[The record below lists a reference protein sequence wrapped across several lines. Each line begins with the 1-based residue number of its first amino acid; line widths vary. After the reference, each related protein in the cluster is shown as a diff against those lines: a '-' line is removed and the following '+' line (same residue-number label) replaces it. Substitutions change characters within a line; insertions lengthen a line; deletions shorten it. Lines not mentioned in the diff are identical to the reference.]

1 MAAEVPSDADII
13 ARRAADA
20 RRSADELRAAE
31 DRRVQQEATDVA
43 HRRSAETAAAL
54 QARADAAAAAAA
66 ERRRLADDVTRH
78 EQALAAARQRLQV
91 AYAAVDG
98 EIENDDVPAA
108 DAQGRNARRDG
119 SDPDPVAALHAQ
131 ALGIL
136 NIRGLVPVV
145 LDLATPSFSKWRRLF
160 LLVLGKYALADHVLC
175 DASFPDVAPWLR
187 MDLHVLSWLY
197 GSISPELYEIVTT
210 AAPTARTTWL
220 ALEEQFVGN
229 RETRIVLVD
238 TEFRTL
244 CQGALSISDYCRRM
258 KTLADSLVELGEPIS
273 DRLLTINLLRGL
285 NDRFAHLRSYLKRQ
299 RPFPSFVEV
308 RSELLLEELSMGP
321 VATSAAPSVLVAS
334 TPTSAPGT
342 ATALASGPPP
352 PQASGGYG
360 RRRRKGKA
368 SGGSNPSGARGTPG
382 GARGQAT
389 FPQGSWPNVY
399 NPWTGSIHMWPGPV
413 QGHRPAG
420 STSHQAFVGGPPPP
434 AASWAPTAWPTT
446 NAPSWSSSAPV
457 SSWAVQPP
465 TPAQPQ
471 VAPGPFGPWDQ
482 PTLAAA
488 FNTMTL
494 TPPQGEWY
502 MDSGATA
509 HMASTSGPQH
519 TERDRQVQ

>member
-1 MAAEVPSDADII
+1 MAADAPSDADIV

-20 RRSADELRAAE
+20 RRSADDLRAAE
-31 DRRVQQEATDVA
+31 DRRLQQEANDVA
-43 HRRSAETAAAL
+43 QRRSAEAAAAL

-66 ERRRLADDVTRH
+66 ERRRLAADVARH
-78 EQALAAARQRLQV
+78 EQALAAARQRLET
-91 AYAAVDG
+91 ACAADDG
-98 EIENDDVPAA
+98 EIEHDEVPAA
-108 DAQGRNARRDG
+108 DAPGRDVRRDG

-175 DASFPDVAPWLR
+175 DASFPDVAPWVR
-187 MDLHVLSWLY
+187 MELHVLSWLY

-244 CQGALSISDYCRRM
+244 CQGALSVSDYCRRM

-299 RPFPSFVEV
+299 RPFPSFVEA

-321 VATSAAPSVLVAS
+321 GAASAAPSALVAS
-334 TPTSAPGT
+334 APTSAPGT

-352 PQASGGYG
+352 PQANGGYN
-360 RRRRKGKA
+360 RRRRKGKH
-368 SGGSNPSGARGTPG
+368 SGGPPNPG
-382 GARGQAT
+382 GARGAPGGTRGQAT
-389 FPQGSWPNVY
+389 PPQGSWPN
-399 NPWTGSIHMWPGPV
+399 I
-413 QGHRPAG
+413 
-420 STSHQAFVGGPPPP
+420 F
-434 AASWAPTAWPTT
+434 
-446 NAPSWSSSAPV
+446 
-457 SSWAVQPP
+457 
-465 TPAQPQ
+465 
-471 VAPGPFGPWDQ
+471 
-482 PTLAAA
+482 
-488 FNTMTL
+488 
-494 TPPQGEWY
+494 
-502 MDSGATA
+502 
-509 HMASTSGPQH
+509 
-519 TERDRQVQ
+519 ERELGLHLVPN

>member
-1 MAAEVPSDADII
+1 
-13 ARRAADA
+13 
-20 RRSADELRAAE
+20 
-31 DRRVQQEATDVA
+31 
-43 HRRSAETAAAL
+43 
-54 QARADAAAAAAA
+54 
-66 ERRRLADDVTRH
+66 
-78 EQALAAARQRLQV
+78 
-91 AYAAVDG
+91 
-98 EIENDDVPAA
+98 
-108 DAQGRNARRDG
+108 
-119 SDPDPVAALHAQ
+119 
-131 ALGIL
+131 
-136 NIRGLVPVV
+136 
-145 LDLATPSFSKWRRLF
+145 
-160 LLVLGKYALADHVLC
+160 
-175 DASFPDVAPWLR
+175 
-187 MDLHVLSWLY
+187 
-197 GSISPELYEIVTT
+197 
-210 AAPTARTTWL
+210 
-220 ALEEQFVGN
+220 
-229 RETRIVLVD
+229 
-238 TEFRTL
+238 
-244 CQGALSISDYCRRM
+244 
-258 KTLADSLVELGEPIS
+258 
-273 DRLLTINLLRGL
+273 
-285 NDRFAHLRSYLKRQ
+285 
-299 RPFPSFVEV
+299 
-308 RSELLLEELSMGP
+308 MGP

-352 PQASGGYG
+352 PLASGGYG

-399 NPWTGSIHMWPGPV
+399 NPWTGSIQMWPGPV

-509 HMASTSGPQH
+509 HMASTSGILTHYQLPSSSTPSSIIVGDGTSLPIVSTGSTNVGPLHLNNVLVSPSIIKNLVSVHQF
-519 TERDRQVQ
+519 TIDNNCFVEFDPSGFL